1 MMKLKY
7 LVLFSLS
14 TFGFASPQIPE
25 LLIYKNDTIPIYNLI
40 IEEYF
45 QKNEKRTGK
54 NRFEQ
59 LGVKDIV
66 GITFVAARGYQGVYK
81 IENDSLF
88 VVDIISQSI
97 FLSQDNE
104 VVELNQIKSL
114 FKDQYKNGKV
124 FVDWFSGNIAMR
136 DGDLLRWDGVF
147 VRKFEKE
154 KVIRI
159 EKGIFKNIIEVQNY
173 IDLPNGINRRY
184 NDKITDEIF
193 KEIEKIEW
201 KDVLEYDCSEKY
213 EFTIGKNGRIKD
225 VEMVNYQTKQQ
236 IEDFWDKKEFKYC
249 MKTIKSSVR
258 NLQFDLVKG
267 SGRNIEEVVWLE
279 IWVNDDG
286 TVENWNF

>member
-59 LGVKDIV
+59 LGVKDIA

-88 VVDIISQSI
+88 VVDMISQSI

-124 FVDWFSGNIAMR
+124 FVDWFSGNIAIR

-147 VRKFEKE
+147 VCTFEKE
-154 KVIRI
+154 KVIKV
-159 EKGIFKNIIEVQNY
+159 EKGISKNIIEVQNY

-193 KEIEKIEW
+193 KELEKIEW

-258 NLQFDLVKG
+258 NLQFDLVKS
-267 SGRNIEEVVWLE
+267 SGRNIEEVIWLE

>member
-59 LGVKDIV
+59 LGVKDIA

-88 VVDIISQSI
+88 VVDMISQSI

-124 FVDWFSGNIAMR
+124 FVDWFSGNIAIR

-147 VRKFEKE
+147 VCTFEKE
-154 KVIRI
+154 KVI
-159 EKGIFKNIIEVQNY
+159 KGI
-173 IDLPNGINRRY
+173 
-184 NDKITDEIF
+184 
-193 KEIEKIEW
+193 
-201 KDVLEYDCSEKY
+201 
-213 EFTIGKNGRIKD
+213 
-225 VEMVNYQTKQQ
+225 
-236 IEDFWDKKEFKYC
+236 
-249 MKTIKSSVR
+249 
-258 NLQFDLVKG
+258 
-267 SGRNIEEVVWLE
+267 
-279 IWVNDDG
+279 
-286 TVENWNF
+286 